1 MNTLTDS
8 TFYRVSTNVGFTYD
22 YATKA
27 EALKLQAELNSVD
40 IATHI
45 VTLYIEA

>member
-1 MNTLTDS
+1 MNTLTGS

-27 EALKLQAELNSVD
+27 EALKLQAELISVSID
-40 IATHI
+40 AHI
-45 VTLYIEA
+45 VTMHMEA